1 MVTVTPASTK
11 ARSGCSASDAT
22 ARVATLDDGQT
33 SSGIPVSARCSSS
46 VGIQGC
52 RGAVADPLRAEQP
65 QGVPDGLGSGGLAG
79 VRHAV
84 QAGRAGRV
92 EVRLELRARHA
103 DLGPAEPEPDER
115 VDAVV
120 ERVGERRVGRRQPG
134 LAGNVV
140 DPAQHQAEV
149 ALGRHPGVLDRLRV
163 RLDRDPS
170 QHRGVRRAGELGVP
184 DALTLRHLAS
194 DLVGEVADVVGRADQ
209 TDHREVDLD
218 EVREVAEGEERL
230 ELVEVARHHARMA
243 LGELGDDPGR
253 GRADVVDVE
262 LCLRQGL
269 DEVRSRSRRSEVE
282 SALALSRNPR
292 HSIACSTAFTAVPGS
307 GCSWS
312 SMKTPGVP
320 LTPSCDIWSVAFSIH
335 CS

>member
-1 MVTVTPASTK
+1 M
-11 ARSGCSASDAT
+11 
-22 ARVATLDDGQT
+22 
-33 SSGIPVSARCSSS
+33 
-46 VGIQGC
+46 
-52 RGAVADPLRAEQP
+52 ADPLRAEQP
-65 QGVPDGLGSGGLAG
+65 QRVPDGLGAGGLAG

-84 QAGRAGRV
+84 QAGRPGRL
-92 EVRLELRARHA
+92 EVRLELRPRHT

-149 ALGRHPGVLDRLRV
+149 ALGRHPGVLDRLGV
-163 RLDRDPS
+163 RLDRDPG

-209 TDHREVDLD
+209 ADHREVDLH
-218 EVREVAEGEERL
+218 EVGEVAEGEERL
-230 ELVEVARHHARMA
+230 ELVEVARHRARMA

-253 GRADVVDVE
+253 GRADVVDVQ
-262 LCLRQGL
+262 LGLRQRL
-269 DEVRSRSRRSEVE
+269 DETRSSRC
-282 SALALSRNPR
+282 R

-307 GCSWS
+307 GCSWP

-320 LTPSCDIWSVAFSIH
+320 LTPSFDIWSVAFSIH